1 MGRRRRTAREDERG
15 GDGRA
20 RRGARAGQRM
30 TSTTSVPTH
39 AVPVPTFGKFFLPG
53 PTDVHPEVLE
63 AMIRPM
69 IGHRSSGMEKVLQGM
84 APKLGALAR
93 TARPVFVGT
102 TSATGF
108 MEMDPPHPPPPPP
121 PPPPPR
127 PP

>member
-1 MGRRRRTAREDERG
+1 
-15 GDGRA
+15 
-20 RRGARAGQRM
+20 M

-69 IGHRSSGMEKVLQGM
+69 IGHRSGAMEKLLQNV
-84 APKLGALAR
+84 APKLGAVAR

-102 TSATGF
+102 NSATGF
-108 MEMDPPHPPPPPP
+108 MEMAV
-121 PPPPPR
+121 R
-127 PP
+127 NGVRRRGVAAVNRAVNGGFGGLVGACGQRC